1 MADREPELEVPETGR
16 PPGPVSVNRR
26 NAEMAWSGIQTFMK
40 LPVCLTPEDLRAGGV
55 DVAIGGAPWDGTASG
70 LTGTHLGPRAIR
82 QGDYITGA
90 RHIGHLN
97 VRVDPMEHL
106 VVADYGDAEVFIGN
120 TEGTYDNI
128 RAFVGQILSGGAIP
142 IILGGDHGITWPA
155 ATAVADAYG
164 HGTVGV
170 VHFDAHADTAPDM
183 QGSLYSHGTPMRR
196 LIESGAVPGRNFV
209 QIGLR
214 GYWPEPPVLD
224 WMEER
229 GMRTHFM
236 AEIHRDGFAT
246 VLERAVDEALDQAD
260 HLYLSLD
267 VDVADPAYAPGTGTP
282 EPGGL
287 TSAEVLWAV
296 RRLAAEVGLVGMDVV
311 EVSPPYDVGP
321 GITALLARRA
331 VMEALTGIAM
341 RRLGLTDPDHVD
353 PRSAGGGTS
362 GTYRA
367 SSGGHTSVR
376 AAGEGGRSTPDADRA
391 RGATR
396 NR

>member
-1 MADREPELEVPETGR
+1 MTDREPEPGVPDAGR

-40 LPVCLTPEDLRAGGV
+40 VPVCLTPEDLRAGRV

-70 LTGTHLGPRAIR
+70 LTGTQLGPRAIR

-90 RHIGHLN
+90 RRIGHLN

-106 VVADYGDAEVFIGN
+106 VVADYGDAEVLIGN
-120 TEGTYDNI
+120 AEGTYDNI
-128 RAFVGQILSGGAIP
+128 RAFVAEILSGGAVP

-164 HGTVGV
+164 HGRVGV

-183 QGSLYSHGTPMRR
+183 RGSLYSHGTPMRR

-236 AEIHRDGFAT
+236 TEIHRDGFAA

-287 TSAEVLWAV
+287 TSADVLWAV

-331 VMEALTGIAM
+331 VMEALTGMAM

-353 PRSAGGGTS
+353 PRSAGTGTS
-362 GTYRA
+362 RTYRER
-367 SSGGHTSVR
+367 SGGDGS
-376 AAGEGGRSTPDADRA
+376 RSAPDDA
-391 RGATR
+391 REP
-396 NR
+396 